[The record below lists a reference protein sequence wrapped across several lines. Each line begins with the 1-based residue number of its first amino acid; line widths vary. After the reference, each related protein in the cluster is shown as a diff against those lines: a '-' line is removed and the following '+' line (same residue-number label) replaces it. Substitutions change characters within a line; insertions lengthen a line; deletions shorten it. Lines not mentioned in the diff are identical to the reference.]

1 MKNIDVVDK
10 WLRFK
15 EGKSGSMSTD
25 GKELYSYALLIG
37 DTDKEGLKVVFLHQS
52 TVTTARHI
60 NLAKAYADKV
70 YLDGIEVPN
79 DLERGTIARLRRQHK
94 KHRSFVKSCYQCQA
108 TKESNV

>member
-15 EGKSGSMSTD
+15 EGKSGSMSTN

-37 DTDKEGLKVVFLHQS
+37 DTDEEGLKVVFLHQS
-52 TVTTARHI
+52 SVTTARHT